1 MHTRTLLVS
10 VLLSS
15 AASAQGMP
23 YRVGEPLPELRLP
36 TIDAKET
43 IDLVQFRG
51 KRILLIEFAS
61 W

>member
-1 MHTRTLLVS
+1 MLPRTLLVS
-10 VLLSS
+10 MLLSS
-15 AASAQGMP
+15 AAAAQGMP
-23 YRVGEPLPELRLP
+23 YKVGERLPELRLP
-36 TIDAKET
+36 TIDGKET